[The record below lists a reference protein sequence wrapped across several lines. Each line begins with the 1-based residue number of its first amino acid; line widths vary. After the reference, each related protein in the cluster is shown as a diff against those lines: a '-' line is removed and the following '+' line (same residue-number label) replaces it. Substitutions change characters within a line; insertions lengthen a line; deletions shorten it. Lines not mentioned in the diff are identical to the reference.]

1 MPVNGLCHVCK
12 ANDKRVMIK
21 SPDAQKIMCSD
32 RSEIQHGVSQES
44 LFGVLL
50 FVLHVTELQ
59 LGQ

>member
-1 MPVNGLCHVCK
+1 
-12 ANDKRVMIK
+12 MIK

-44 LFGVLL
+44 LFGLL
-50 FVLHVTELQ
+50 FCVLSVSELQ